1 MTTARMRQKNQSR
14 FDQLMTED
22 LLIVIPSAVEES
34 LELSLDALR
43 TAHTT
48 APPLFRPVNSSLLS
62 GLTFNDLRV
71 YIPIDLGRYFCQS
84 QSIMRLLAKS

>member
-1 MTTARMRQKNQSR
+1 
-14 FDQLMTED
+14 MTED

-48 APPLFRPVNSSLLS
+48 APPLFPPVEL
-62 GLTFNDLRV
+62 FNAAT
-71 YIPIDLGRYFCQS
+71 I
-84 QSIMRLLAKS
+84 

>member
-1 MTTARMRQKNQSR
+1 MVTAASIRQKNQSR
-14 FDQLMTED
+14 FVQLMIED

-48 APPLFRPVNSSLLS
+48 APPLFRPVEL
-62 GLTFNDLRV
+62 FN
-71 YIPIDLGRYFCQS
+71 
-84 QSIMRLLAKS
+84 A

>member
-1 MTTARMRQKNQSR
+1 MRQKNQSLR
-14 FDQLMTED
+14 LCPAVAGLRRDRDFHQLMIED

-48 APPLFRPVNSSLLS
+48 APPLFQPVEL
-62 GLTFNDLRV
+62 FN
-71 YIPIDLGRYFCQS
+71 
-84 QSIMRLLAKS
+84 A

>member
-1 MTTARMRQKNQSR
+1 MRQKNQSR
-14 FDQLMTED
+14 FHQLMTEA

-48 APPLFRPVNSSLLS
+48 APPLFQPVELFNASALTVQRFKGCNS
-62 GLTFNDLRV
+62 D
-71 YIPIDLGRYFCQS
+71 
-84 QSIMRLLAKS
+84 

>member
-1 MTTARMRQKNQSR
+1 MVTTARIRQKNQSLR
-14 FDQLMTED
+14 LCPVFAGLRRDMGFDQLMTEA

-48 APPLFRPVNSSLLS
+48 APPLFRPVEL
-62 GLTFNDLRV
+62 FN
-71 YIPIDLGRYFCQS
+71 
-84 QSIMRLLAKS
+84 A